1 MVGSEKG
8 GPYRVRPFKTMEEF
22 HKCVELQ
29 EQTWGRGFSERVPTA
44 ILKVSQIL
52 GGVAAGAF
60 SEDGDLEG
68 FVFGMTGIRDGE
80 LVHWSDMLAVTEH
93 ARDAGLGTLLKSYQR
108 EQVLALGIEKMLWT
122 FDPLQS
128 RNAYLNFS
136 KLGIVVREYVG
147 NMYGETDSPL
157 HLGVGTDRFIAL
169 WELTSF
175 RTSDRL
181 AGSRAPPQRPEGA
194 GQALAEKGSY
204 ALPEPGTPDLLREE
218 SAILVAIPSDIMTV
232 MNTDIDLAG
241 RWREATRETFVHYI
255 NKGYEVHEIF
265 WGDRISEYL
274 LVHSGLSS
282 RGTESH
288 TRSGE

>member
-1 MVGSEKG
+1 MVVGHRQ
-8 GPYRVRPFKTMEEF
+8 GPHIIRPFKTMEEF

-68 FVFGMTGIRDGE
+68 FVFGMTGTRDGE
-80 LVHWSDMLAVTEH
+80 LVHWSDMLAVTAQ
-93 ARDAGLGTLLKSYQR
+93 ARDVGLGTLLKSYQR
-108 EQVLALGIEKMLWT
+108 EQVLALGVQRMFWT

-128 RNAYLNFS
+128 RNAHLNFV
-136 KLGIVVREYVG
+136 KLGIVVREYVE

-157 HLGVGTDRFIAL
+157 HRGVGTDRFIAV
-169 WELTSF
+169 WELTSP
-175 RTSDRL
+175 RASDRL
-181 AGSRAPPQRPEGA
+181 AGNSTPAQRPKGA
-194 GQALAEKGSY
+194 GPALTERGGY

-218 SAILVAIPSDIMTV
+218 SAVLVAIPSDIVTV

-241 RWREATRETFVHYI
+241 RWRKATRETLVHYI
-255 NKGYEVHEIF
+255 NKGYEVHEMF
-265 WGDRISEYL
+265 WGDRTSDYL
-274 LVHSGLSS
+274 LVQPRMPSPSIRL
-282 RGTESH
+282 
-288 TRSGE
+288 GE